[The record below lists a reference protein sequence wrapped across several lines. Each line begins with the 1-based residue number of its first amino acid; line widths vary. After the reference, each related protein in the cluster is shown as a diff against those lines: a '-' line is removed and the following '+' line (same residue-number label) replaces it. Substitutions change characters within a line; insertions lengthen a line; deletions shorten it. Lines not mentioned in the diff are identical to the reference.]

1 MKVKIIA
8 NMSGDKEVPLIM
20 DVAELEDACAFVDI
34 SLCTAMISTFKLLF
48 PFRRRWNEVHNY
60 GILSTRYC

>member
-20 DVAELEDACAFVDI
+20 DVAELEDACAFVDYF
-34 SLCTAMISTFKLLF
+34 AMYRDDFDVQIIVSF
-48 PFRRRWNEVHNY
+48 
-60 GILSTRYC
+60 